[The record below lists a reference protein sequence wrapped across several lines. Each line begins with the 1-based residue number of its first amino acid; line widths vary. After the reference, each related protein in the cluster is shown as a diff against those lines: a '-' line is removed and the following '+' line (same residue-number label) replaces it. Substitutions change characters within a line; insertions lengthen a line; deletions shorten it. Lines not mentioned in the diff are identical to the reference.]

1 MSERFNQLQSHHASL
16 RAQCAVQ
23 REHLGETADDI
34 ERRLAGVDRGVKV
47 VRGLMR
53 KPMLIVG
60 AVALIAILGPRRL
73 IGWASRG
80 AVLYSTARRLRGSSR
95 Y

>member
-1 MSERFNQLQSHHASL
+1 MSERFNQLHSHHAHL

-23 REHLGETADDI
+23 REALGETADDI
-34 ERRLAGVDRGVKV
+34 ERRLATVDRGVKV

-53 KPMLIVG
+53 KPVLIVG
-60 AVALIAILGPRRL
+60 AVALIAMLGPRRL

-80 AVLYSTARRLRGSSR
+80 AVMYSTARRIRNSAR
-95 Y
+95 